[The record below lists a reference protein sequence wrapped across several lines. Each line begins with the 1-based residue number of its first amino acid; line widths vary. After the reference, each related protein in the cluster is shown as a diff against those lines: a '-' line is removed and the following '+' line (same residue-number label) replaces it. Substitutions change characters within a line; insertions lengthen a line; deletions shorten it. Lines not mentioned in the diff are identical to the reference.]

1 MDLKTEP
8 EKVVVKR
15 CPLSG
20 ISCAECGYKSV
31 LDRAD
36 CFIVELINALQGGPL
51 EG

>member
-1 MDLKTEP
+1 VDLKTEP

-31 LDRAD
+31 LGHTD
-36 CFIVELINALQGGPL
+36 CFIVELITVLREVADRG
-51 EG
+51 